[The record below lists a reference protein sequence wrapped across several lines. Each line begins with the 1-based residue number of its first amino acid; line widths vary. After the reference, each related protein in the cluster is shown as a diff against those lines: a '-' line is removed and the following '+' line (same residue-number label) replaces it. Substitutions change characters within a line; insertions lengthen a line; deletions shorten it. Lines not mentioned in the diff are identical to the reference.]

1 MEGMRSSLFFALA
14 VILVSEYAAAG
25 INITT
30 KSVPNGTVDTAY
42 SAAISASGG
51 CTPYKWS
58 LASGKLPAGVTQK
71 PSSNTESLDLSGDPT
86 TAETYS
92 FTESVSGCDGGHV
105 ADASFEIVVQGGEN
119 HVVDVSW
126 NPSKSNN
133 IAGYNIYRGPD
144 GKTWTKLNSGL
155 IAATD
160 YDDSTVSNGST
171 YYYSA
176 TTVNIE
182 GQESSKS
189 SSVKVNVP

>member
-1 MEGMRSSLFFALA
+1 MKSSLLFALA
-14 VILVSEYAAAG
+14 IVFVSHYAAAG

-30 KSVPNGTVDTAY
+30 QSVPNATVDTDY
-42 SAAISASGG
+42 SATISATGG

-71 PSSNTESLDLSGDPT
+71 PTSNTESLDLSGDPT
-86 TAETYS
+86 TAGTYS
-92 FTESVSGCDGGHV
+92 FTESVTGCGGGHV
-105 ADASFEIVVQGGEN
+105 ADASFKIRVQGGEN

-126 NPSKSNN
+126 NASNSNN
-133 IAGYNIYRGPD
+133 VAGYNIYRGPN
-144 GKTWTKLNSGL
+144 GKTWAKLNSGL

-182 GQESSKS
+182 GKESSKS
-189 SSVKVNVP
+189 SPVKVTVPE